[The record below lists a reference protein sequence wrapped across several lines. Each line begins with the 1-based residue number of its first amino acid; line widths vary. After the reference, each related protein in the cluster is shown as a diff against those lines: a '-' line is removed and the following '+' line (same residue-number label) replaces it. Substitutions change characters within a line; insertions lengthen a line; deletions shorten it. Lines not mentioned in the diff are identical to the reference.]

1 MITLMKLCDFD
12 KMYQIMSQSFPP
24 DEFRPYDEQKAL
36 LDNPLYS
43 EYTLI
48 DGDEMKA
55 FIAVWN
61 FDSFMYVEHFA
72 VNPMHRNG
80 GLGSQILSEIKSV
93 FQKNVCLEVEPPE
106 NDVSRRR
113 IEFYKRNGFYLNDY
127 PYIQPAISKGK
138 NPVPLMLMTTEC
150 GLNEKEL
157 DNIKYELY
165 KRVYKVY

>member
-1 MITLMKLCDFD
+1 MITLMQLCDFD
-12 KMYQIMSQSFPP
+12 KMYQIMSQSFPS

-36 LDNPLYS
+36 FNNSLYS
-43 EYTLI
+43 VYTLI
-48 DGDEMKA
+48 DGNEMKA

-61 FDSFMYVEHFA
+61 FDSFLYVEHFA

-80 GLGSQILSEIKSV
+80 GLGSQILSGIKSV
-93 FQKNVCLEVEPPE
+93 FQKNICLEVEPPE
-106 NDVSRRR
+106 NEVSCRR

-150 GLNEKEL
+150 GLSDKEL